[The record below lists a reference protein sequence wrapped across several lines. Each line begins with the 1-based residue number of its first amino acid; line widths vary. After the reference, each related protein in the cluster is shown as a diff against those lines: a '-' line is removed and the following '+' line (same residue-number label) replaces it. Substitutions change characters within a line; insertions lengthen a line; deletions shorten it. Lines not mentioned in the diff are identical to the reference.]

1 MRDFYLWYT
10 LIGMAYWAV
19 NIFIRKL
26 HLKND
31 NNGAEL
37 IVLMWIFLWPICFLA
52 LIVFGVS
59 DMLKKNKI

>member
-1 MRDFYLWYT
+1 MREYYLYYF
-10 LIGMAYWAV
+10 LVGLAYWAI

-37 IVLMWIFLWPICFLA
+37 IVMMWLFLWPICFLV
-52 LIVFGVS
+52 LIIAGLS
-59 DMLKKNKI
+59 DMFKSKKI